1 MPDTY
6 AYFVAAYAI
15 AGVLYVGYLAS
26 LFVRGRSKEEGGRR

>member
-6 AYFVAAYAI
+6 AYFVSGYVI

-26 LFVRGRSKEEGGRR
+26 LWIRRKDGKAGRR